1 MCWVSEG
8 NLNIRLCYN
17 FSLGS
22 SHTCSFLTAKLAR
35 DDQIHILKQHRRK
48 ELETRQKQYR
58 WVMTQD
64 QMDMRPWFLLFQ
76 RHGVKWTLSQLM
88 ACCCWYMMTKISAP
102 YDSPQSP
109 SSTWLP
115 LQAENGEQGFMK
127 KKLGINHIGT

>member
-76 RHGVKWTLSQLM
+76 RHGVKWTLLTT
-88 ACCCWYMMTKISAP
+88 YGLLLLVHDDKDISSLWLSSIP
-102 YDSPQSP
+102 KLHLTTSPGREWW
-109 SSTWLP
+109 T
-115 LQAENGEQGFMK
+115 GFYE